1 MLKITSRENQKIKNL
16 IKIRQGKHKQLLFIE
31 GVRLI
36 EEVLRTDS
44 EITELFIST
53 KFRETDRERELLRE
67 IEIRS
72 IETNQVSENL
82 FDSIS
87 ETNSSQ
93 GIIAVSKRP
102 KTNKLLSGKV
112 LQKLSTHFIYLHEI
126 NNPSNLG
133 AILRTAEAAGVSGI
147 IMSPKSADVFS
158 PKSLR
163 SAMGAS
169 FRLDI
174 WENAGFEESIEWA
187 KQNNLTTIAADIN
200 AKKSY
205 TDINWQIP
213 KLIIFGSEAHGLTE
227 IQRTQIEE
235 LIYIPMENS
244 VESLNLGVSCGI
256 ILFEAKRQINLA

>member
-16 IKIRQGKHKQLLFIE
+16 IKIRQGKNKQLLFIE

-36 EEVLRTDS
+36 EEVVRTDT

-53 KFRETDRERELLRE
+53 KFGETDRERELLRE
-67 IEIRS
+67 IETRL
-72 IETNQVSENL
+72 IEISQVSEKL
-82 FDSIS
+82 FNSIS
-87 ETNSSQ
+87 ETNNSQ

-102 KTNKLLSGKV
+102 KTNKLSLDKV
-112 LQKLSTHFIYLHEI
+112 LQNLSTHFIYLHEI

-147 IMSPKSADVFS
+147 VISTKSADVFS

-174 WENAGFEESIEWA
+174 WENAEFEETIEWA
-187 KQNNLTTIAADIN
+187 KQNNLITIAADIN

-235 LIYIPMENS
+235 LIHIPMENS